1 MMSWSEWREVLG
13 PGSLI
18 LVFTYLMG
26 SALVV
31 AIRLRPRTWDQKIV
45 RALDRILQL
54 ESQSLCAHD
63 DPLDFR
69 PAETV
74 RAGAGGLYWWTFPG
88 RVHVM
93 RTVRAALADGYR
105 IKLRARAR
113 GARGRI
119 IDRTVEF
126 DVRRAA

>member
-1 MMSWSEWREVLG
+1 MLSWSELWEVFG
-13 PGSLI
+13 PGSVVLG
-18 LVFTYLMG
+18 FTYVIG

-31 AIRLRPRTWDQKIV
+31 AFRLRPRTWDRRIV
-45 RALDRILQL
+45 RALDRILQR
-54 ESQSLCAHD
+54 ESRSLCAHE

-74 RAGAGGLYWWTFPG
+74 CAGAGGLYWWTFPG

-93 RTVRAALADGYR
+93 RTVRGALADGYR